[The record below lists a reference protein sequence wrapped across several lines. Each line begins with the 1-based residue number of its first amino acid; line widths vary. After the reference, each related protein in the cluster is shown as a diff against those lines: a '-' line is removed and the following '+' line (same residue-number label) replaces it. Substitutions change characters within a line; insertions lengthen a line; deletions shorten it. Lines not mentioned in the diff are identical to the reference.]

1 MAKQREWDLDSD
13 VLQAAAVYLA
23 RSSYNDLCNNSS
35 QIVDITN
42 PELLL
47 NVDHLSA
54 SEMSANHDDGLV
66 DMLMGVVRTVFERD
80 AKIVDPLYYS
90 TLIGAICAWDY
101 AAQAE
106 QILEMAW
113 KAKPDYIGISVASMM
128 SMYYRQQN
136 SAKANA
142 LFSRFSEFWA
152 QRRNSIVVLS
162 DVPRLGGQESTELP
176 HGRDSSAL
184 DSSTQPTTANRLQ
197 AVHTSAGG
205 PFCQRALELIREKQ
219 VEEAAAFI
227 DNAKN
232 ACRVGFSKAHL
243 DLLVKALLEQQCLDQ
258 VYTLCMNALRNGR
271 SGGAGKLAAQESQF
285 SEAPSTH
292 ALSCVVAELGA
303 VGDWDRVW
311 TLINSAWTEAR
322 TDPDIECMQRLLVLA
337 LDSKD
342 SCQAVKL
349 AQRLLA
355 IISRNRLAASAI
367 TDEWIANILCTA
379 LKLTNGLVPS
389 KSHPFVDITHAL
401 VLIDVTPN
409 ASKLDVSESRVMRC
423 AYRLLE
429 GKSVPGATDIIAE
442 LDMKIANSLRNVA
455 KTSAGCTDYTN
466 YTDRRQ
472 QKSQLLNRLVD
483 VGSRQ
488 QIQSAAPEPLKIG
501 ASYSQMKSWYVDMYE
516 CGLVPHLPLLLKI
529 LSQAQ
534 KQHDH
539 EFWDTIVY
547 GHLPELLERLKVTTP
562 EEKRESVLKS
572 YQQEVWSSGIRAH
585 ALLNEIEE
593 AVECFGRVIAA
604 GGYPIAEA
612 CAALLDALAS
622 QNTSLPVLAADQI
635 PASSA
640 ICGMKPAYLPQ
651 GDSPLDKYI
660 IAKSPKHHRML
671 VAEMGLAMLYSLL
684 QHNNWPGVYF
694 YSVLIAALVRA
705 RMVDEL
711 RHIFEVVMPVAMRK
725 VPAHLRVFR
734 GFMPSPFTWLMAIR
748 GAIKC
753 GDTMLADKWFS
764 EYRMSAMP
772 LFREESSAYIRFESK
787 RFSKHSLLAQLALP
801 YYSMSHIPRPRTSDG
816 VVPTPWYDLQQ
827 VEQQL
832 EIDRLRALDKL
843 PMPFT
848 GAAKLLAIFT
858 RVDEHR
864 NVDRAEEL
872 ADEISALF
880 VDTHAPRYVR
890 PVSHVEL
897 AGCWKS
903 MVFGYIS
910 AIKLQQQ
917 ELVAGLVEPSSV
929 KRLQVRLAF
938 WYREWAAA
946 CNKVSLSK
954 NDQLG
959 KAIRLSK
966 AHREFAE
973 DVCRRLNLPVN

>member
-42 PELLL
+42 LELLL

-66 DMLMGVVRTVFERD
+66 DMLMDVVRTVFERD

-152 QRRNSIVVLS
+152 QRRNSIGVLS

-184 DSSTQPTTANRLQ
+184 DSSTQPTTANRLH
-197 AVHTSAGG
+197 AVHISAGG

-258 VYTLCMNALRNGR
+258 VYTMCMNALRNGR
-271 SGGAGKLAAQESQF
+271 GGGAGKLAAQESQF

-409 ASKLDVSESRVMRC
+409 ASKLDVS
-423 AYRLLE
+423 
-429 GKSVPGATDIIAE
+429 
-442 LDMKIANSLRNVA
+442 
-455 KTSAGCTDYTN
+455 
-466 YTDRRQ
+466 
-472 QKSQLLNRLVD
+472 
-483 VGSRQ
+483 
-488 QIQSAAPEPLKIG
+488 
-501 ASYSQMKSWYVDMYE
+501 
-516 CGLVPHLPLLLKI
+516 
-529 LSQAQ
+529 
-534 KQHDH
+534 
-539 EFWDTIVY
+539 
-547 GHLPELLERLKVTTP
+547 
-562 EEKRESVLKS
+562 
-572 YQQEVWSSGIRAH
+572 
-585 ALLNEIEE
+585 
-593 AVECFGRVIAA
+593 
-604 GGYPIAEA
+604 
-612 CAALLDALAS
+612 
-622 QNTSLPVLAADQI
+622 
-635 PASSA
+635 
-640 ICGMKPAYLPQ
+640 
-651 GDSPLDKYI
+651 
-660 IAKSPKHHRML
+660 
-671 VAEMGLAMLYSLL
+671 
-684 QHNNWPGVYF
+684 
-694 YSVLIAALVRA
+694 
-705 RMVDEL
+705 
-711 RHIFEVVMPVAMRK
+711 
-725 VPAHLRVFR
+725 
-734 GFMPSPFTWLMAIR
+734 
-748 GAIKC
+748 
-753 GDTMLADKWFS
+753 
-764 EYRMSAMP
+764 
-772 LFREESSAYIRFESK
+772 
-787 RFSKHSLLAQLALP
+787 
-801 YYSMSHIPRPRTSDG
+801 
-816 VVPTPWYDLQQ
+816 
-827 VEQQL
+827 
-832 EIDRLRALDKL
+832 
-843 PMPFT
+843 
-848 GAAKLLAIFT
+848 
-858 RVDEHR
+858 
-864 NVDRAEEL
+864 
-872 ADEISALF
+872 
-880 VDTHAPRYVR
+880 
-890 PVSHVEL
+890 
-897 AGCWKS
+897 
-903 MVFGYIS
+903 
-910 AIKLQQQ
+910 
-917 ELVAGLVEPSSV
+917 
-929 KRLQVRLAF
+929 
-938 WYREWAAA
+938 
-946 CNKVSLSK
+946 
-954 NDQLG
+954 
-959 KAIRLSK
+959 
-966 AHREFAE
+966 
-973 DVCRRLNLPVN
+973 

>member
-1 MAKQREWDLDSD
+1 
-13 VLQAAAVYLA
+13 
-23 RSSYNDLCNNSS
+23 
-35 QIVDITN
+35 
-42 PELLL
+42 
-47 NVDHLSA
+47 
-54 SEMSANHDDGLV
+54 
-66 DMLMGVVRTVFERD
+66 
-80 AKIVDPLYYS
+80 
-90 TLIGAICAWDY
+90 
-101 AAQAE
+101 
-106 QILEMAW
+106 
-113 KAKPDYIGISVASMM
+113 
-128 SMYYRQQN
+128 
-136 SAKANA
+136 
-142 LFSRFSEFWA
+142 
-152 QRRNSIVVLS
+152 
-162 DVPRLGGQESTELP
+162 
-176 HGRDSSAL
+176 
-184 DSSTQPTTANRLQ
+184 
-197 AVHTSAGG
+197 
-205 PFCQRALELIREKQ
+205 
-219 VEEAAAFI
+219 
-227 DNAKN
+227 
-232 ACRVGFSKAHL
+232 
-243 DLLVKALLEQQCLDQ
+243 
-258 VYTLCMNALRNGR
+258 MNALRNGR
-271 SGGAGKLAAQESQF
+271 GGGAGKLAAQESQF

-349 AQRLLA
+349 AHRLLA

-483 VGSRQ
+483 VGLRQ
-488 QIQSAAPEPLKIG
+488 QIQRAAPEPLKIG

-684 QHNNWPGVYF
+684 QHNNWP
-694 YSVLIAALVRA
+694 
-705 RMVDEL
+705 
-711 RHIFEVVMPVAMRK
+711 
-725 VPAHLRVFR
+725 
-734 GFMPSPFTWLMAIR
+734 
-748 GAIKC
+748 
-753 GDTMLADKWFS
+753 
-764 EYRMSAMP
+764 
-772 LFREESSAYIRFESK
+772 
-787 RFSKHSLLAQLALP
+787 
-801 YYSMSHIPRPRTSDG
+801 
-816 VVPTPWYDLQQ
+816 
-827 VEQQL
+827 
-832 EIDRLRALDKL
+832 
-843 PMPFT
+843 
-848 GAAKLLAIFT
+848 
-858 RVDEHR
+858 
-864 NVDRAEEL
+864 
-872 ADEISALF
+872 
-880 VDTHAPRYVR
+880 
-890 PVSHVEL
+890 
-897 AGCWKS
+897 
-903 MVFGYIS
+903 
-910 AIKLQQQ
+910 
-917 ELVAGLVEPSSV
+917 
-929 KRLQVRLAF
+929 
-938 WYREWAAA
+938 
-946 CNKVSLSK
+946 
-954 NDQLG
+954 
-959 KAIRLSK
+959 
-966 AHREFAE
+966 
-973 DVCRRLNLPVN
+973 